1 MLDRTKEAHPAEQEP
16 VLFESATNTSD
27 NSTILAGA
35 MTWKNESVS
44 HVNQE
49 IWLWCNDI

>member
-35 MTWKNESVS
+35 MTWKNESCQPCEPRDLAMV
-44 HVNQE
+44 Q
-49 IWLWCNDI
+49 